1 MKNWPLRWKIALYAA
16 SLGVAATL
24 SGAATTWFLMRRS
37 EIRRFDQRLILDAQ
51 ELFRD
56 IANFGS
62 GWTTNQNAIQEIFVP
77 LSLRNRIVEI
87 RGRNGEVLYLSPNLR
102 QPIGDDGI
110 EQIHTRTVED
120 RRVRI
125 GSFHQADLTAFV
137 GSDLREINKL
147 GRDILFGMIGAI
159 PTVLIVVAIGG
170 FWVANRALGPVEEIR
185 QAAARITPK
194 RLDERLPVP
203 AANDEISGLIRVLN
217 ETFDRLQ
224 RSFEQSI
231 RFSADASHHLKT
243 PLAILRA
250 GIEEILVDP
259 ASSEK
264 QQTRANNLLDQVHHL
279 TSVSDNL
286 LLLARA
292 DSGRLELKREQF
304 DFHEILDGARDD
316 LETLAKGENISIET
330 ETNRPV
336 SIVADRFSIS
346 LIVQNL
352 IDNAV
357 KYNRR
362 GGAIRVILRTLNGQI
377 ELRVANKGEPI
388 PEERTPH
395 IFERFYRVRGHHGV
409 AGQGLGLS
417 IARELALAHGGELSL
432 VRSDPEWTEF
442 RLILPR
448 EIKEN
453 LTKTFAAGR
462 TG

>member
-1 MKNWPLRWKIALYAA
+1 MKHWPLRWKIALYAA
-16 SLGVAATL
+16 GLGVAATV
-24 SGAATTWFLMRRS
+24 SGAATTWLLMRRA
-37 EIRRFDQRLILDAQ
+37 EIQTFDQRLILDSQ

-62 GWTTNQNAIQEIFVP
+62 GWATNQHAIEEIFVP

-87 RGRNGEVLYLSPNLR
+87 RGKNGQVLYLSPNLH
-102 QPIGDDGI
+102 QSIADDGI
-110 EQIHTRTVED
+110 ENIHARIIEN
-120 RRVRI
+120 RHVRI
-125 GSFHQADLTAFV
+125 GTFHQGELTAFV
-137 GSDLREINKL
+137 GSDLREINAL
-147 GRDILFGMIGAI
+147 ARDILVGMLGAI

-170 FWVANRALGPVEEIR
+170 YWVANRALGPVEEIR

-203 AANDEISGLIRVLN
+203 GANDEISGLIRVLN

-243 PLAILRA
+243 PLAILRG
-250 GIEEILVDP
+250 GIEEILLDP
-259 ASSEK
+259 SSSEK
-264 QQTRANNLLDQVHHL
+264 QQTRANNLLDQVRHL
-279 TSVSDNL
+279 TSVSENL

-292 DSGRLELKREQF
+292 DSGRLELKREKF
-304 DFHEILDGARDD
+304 DFHEVLDGARED
-316 LETLAKGENISIET
+316 LETLAKGENISIEADID
-330 ETNRPV
+330 RPV
-336 SIVADRFSIS
+336 SIEADRFSLS

-352 IDNAV
+352 IDNAI

-362 GGAIRVILRTLNGQI
+362 GGAVRVKLESDNGKVCLTI
-377 ELRVANKGEPI
+377 CNKGEPI
-388 PEERTPH
+388 PKERIDH
-395 IFERFYRVRGHHGV
+395 IFERFYRVGSQPRV
-409 AGQGLGLS
+409 RGQGLGLS

-448 EIKEN
+448 
-453 LTKTFAAGR
+453 A
-462 TG
+462 